1 MQLLLSQALTASMC
15 MSPQGLEFG
24 GIGVWSP
31 PGSGKTISAVVSSR
45 YRDAKMTLVVCPAN
59 VVPMWAGFRCK
70 DEGVFRR
77 GEVQK
82 CYPHILMKAVKNM
95 KDLIDVS
102 RGWVDAN
109 GNHGNHGSCDAPR
122 FMVISYGLLQHA
134 DAENKMKILAEQCF
148 ASGFPVEMIIFDEIH
163 LLKMRCTRIEIANR
177 LKAARVLVCRC
188 REIAEAKMFVQGMSA
203 TPVINTLH
211 EATSLI
217 GLITTGTSGLPEF
230 SEAQSYRVENCLAVH
245 RKLMEVGLRHT
256 AQHYAHPKFVFVD
269 GTARIKQ
276 VPACERDGLRLEVAL
291 TKSRLPAIVKIV
303 KKNKGSGKA
312 TILYTHFIGAA
323 LDGSSQSNEIYYSRI
338 DQGNPRPKVEYLQ
351 AKNQRQS
358 GFKFYTISK

>member
-1 MQLLLSQALTASMC
+1 MRVSRKLCANDFFASSTLAEKLQQHPPDEENFAYTGKDGRKVRLLLSQALTASMC
-15 MSPQGLEFG
+15 MSAQGLALG

-31 PGSGKTISAVVSSR
+31 PGSGKTVGAVISSR
-45 YRDAKMTLVVCPAN
+45 HRGAKMTLVVCPAN

-134 DAENKMKILAEQCF
+134 DAENTMKILAERCS

-163 LLKMRCTRIEIANR
+163 LLKWRCTRTEIANR

-217 GLITTGTSGLPEF
+217 DFITTGTSGLPEF
-230 SEAQSYRVENCLAVH
+230 SEGAELPRG
-245 RKLMEVGLRHT
+245 KL
-256 AQHYAHPKFVFVD
+256 
-269 GTARIKQ
+269 
-276 VPACERDGLRLEVAL
+276 
-291 TKSRLPAIVKIV
+291 SRCSSEA
-303 KKNKGSGKA
+303 
-312 TILYTHFIGAA
+312 
-323 LDGSSQSNEIYYSRI
+323 DGSWSATYCSTLRAPTVSLCRWYGAY
-338 DQGNPRPKVEYLQ
+338 
-351 AKNQRQS
+351 
-358 GFKFYTISK
+358 